1 MDNKNDCIY
10 SKEILEVMIQN
21 LKGSSNTKITID
33 NGEISV
39 DDTLKNLI
47 LNYYEELQKNL
58 VNEEL
63 IKEWFIF
70 Y

>member
-63 IKEWFIF
+63 VKQWFIF